1 MKAFVL
7 SVSLAVICTTSAVAA
22 AMNFL
27 DQVQADF
34 PRNSASALREGATG
48 KPFVLAALR

>member
-34 PRNSASALREGATG
+34 PRTAAPALREKATG
-48 KPFVLAALR
+48 KPFVLASLR

>member
-7 SVSLAVICTTSAVAA
+7 SVSLAAICTTSAVAA

-27 DQVQADF
+27 DQVQAEF
-34 PRNSASALREGATG
+34 PRTSAPALRERATG
-48 KPFVLAALR
+48 KAFTLAALR